1 MQRRLK
7 FYGWGRE
14 GEGLDD
20 AERAR
25 LFRFVAEK
33 LVWEAE
39 AHRYEAALA
48 LFERAAGE
56 LDHTASSGDAGRTI
70 VRALGRAALDENEY
84 WLRTHRERP
93 VEQAV
98 G

>member
-1 MQRRLK
+1 LSGK
-7 FYGWGRE
+7 P
-14 GEGLDD
+14 
-20 AERAR
+20 
-25 LFRFVAEK
+25 
-33 LVWEAE
+33 

-56 LDHTASSGDAGRTI
+56 LDLIGAPTDASRTVI
-70 VRALGRAALDENEY
+70 RVLGRAALDENEY

>member
-1 MQRRLK
+1 LVIAL
-7 FYGWGRE
+7 GIVLLSAGA
-14 GEGLDD
+14 GSV
-20 AERAR
+20 
-25 LFRFVAEK
+25 RFVAEK

-39 AHRYEAALA
+39 AHRYEAALV

-56 LDHTASSGDAGRTI
+56 LDRIGPPTEASRI
-70 VRALGRAALDENEY
+70 VVRALGRAALEENEY
-84 WLRTHRERP
+84 WLRAHRERP